1 MDYYNKYLKYKNKY
15 LNTKYNI
22 KGGNPYIKDVVQ
34 NEIDIIKIKNPNLDL
49 TFLDGFK
56 LLFNEEELY
65 FKKFSINSTILV
77 FLRLLNDEK
86 YFIFKDLFCNNKNK
100 ILLVDG
106 MNYTRNESFIFTL
119 KKNLEKFD
127 ESKRKEILN
136 YISKTYYRDNFMKD
150 TVWLIKNYLPYV
162 LDGIKKMDNLIEI
175 NYDYILIVYFDE
187 DKINLEQF
195 KNTNIYLLNVP
206 CYIKYNNDCDNIYC
220 SDKIVIKIEKNNV
233 DEDNIDFYCKIKQK
247 KDKKEFHRDS
257 DDLFMLLFA
266 YYRTINH
273 YKNIKADI
281 NKILFTKNLLI
292 NIKINFDKQM
302 IESLFSLL
310 YNEIDILFKSKY
322 LNSSYFFYN
331 NEIKDFINNIYQK
344 IKSPS
349 NENIDLI
356 NIYNKMKDEFVNDQN
371 LYHLFHSSDIFKNI
385 FYHNDNKEEQTP
397 IANDFHS
404 STIVSFSEINNL
416 NKEFNLIDIL
426 STDRYLF
433 ITNIINSNYMNLL
446 TKKKFVNINLDY
458 DITNNIINIPLDIM
472 SDRIILFNN
481 INIYKNVN
489 FIFNYMHEFIL
500 DICTTFNIEINE
512 IIYKCVSGLLI
523 KCLEHNLPNYED
535 FYNLIINSK
544 YFSDVDLLYY
554 YSFLYNNQPS
564 SYISTTKINDK
575 NEILFQIIYYL
586 KKIKY
591 VEDRYRILNSCDPSL
606 FNISDYRLLKKINKL
621 IFKSKLKKS
630 KYAQILSIIN
640 E

>member
-22 KGGNPYIKDVVQ
+22 KGGNPYIKDVIQ
-34 NEIDIIKIKNPNLDL
+34 NEIKIIKIKNPNLDL

-119 KKNLEKFD
+119 KQNLEKFD

-162 LDGIKKMDNLIEI
+162 LDGIKKMDNLMEI

-220 SDKIVIKIEKNNV
+220 SDKTVIKIEKNNV
-233 DEDNIDFYCKIKQK
+233 DEDNIDFYCKIKPK
-247 KDKKEFHRDS
+247 KDKREFHRDS

-302 IESLFSLL
+302 IKSLFSLL
-310 YNEIDILFKSKY
+310 YNEIDILYQSKY
-322 LNSSYFFYN
+322 LNSSYFLKNYQL
-331 NEIKDFINNIYQK
+331 KDFINNIYLQ

-349 NENIDLI
+349 NEYIDLI
-356 NIYNKMKDEFVNDQN
+356 NMYNKMKDEFVNDPN
-371 LYHLFHSSDIFKNI
+371 LDHLFHSSDIFKNI
-385 FYHNDNKEEQTP
+385 FYHDDNKEEQTP
-397 IANDFHS
+397 ISINFNS
-404 STIVSFSEINNL
+404 STIVSLSEINRL
-416 NKEFNLIDIL
+416 NKEFNLVDIL

-458 DITNNIINIPLDIM
+458 DISNNIINIPLDIM

-500 DICTTFNIEINE
+500 DICTTFNIEIDE

-523 KCLEHNLPNYED
+523 KCLEHNLPNYKE

-544 YFSDVDLLYY
+544 HFSDVDLLYY

-564 SYISTTKINDK
+564 PYISTTIISDK
-575 NEILFQIIYYL
+575 NEILFQMIYYL
-586 KKIKY
+586 KKMKY
-591 VEDRYRILNSCDPSL
+591 VEDRYRILNSCDPSF

-621 IFKSKLKKS
+621 IFKSKFKKS